1 MEAIKAIET
10 RYNGYLFRSRLEA
23 RWAVFFDYAGI
34 KYEYEPEGY
43 ELEDG
48 TRYLPDFY
56 LPELD
61 MHVEVKG
68 DPETGNEEIANKS
81 LKFVGSDSPIN
92 RLLILTNV
100 PLYNGVNCH
109 PVMEYSSAVNTY
121 AIMWGYFRPFSI
133 RGKKKTIFM
142 SLQPELFGQPS
153 SLVTTRKM
161 SDLLLDNG
169 YSENTADEIEYRF
182 CGRLY
187 NSKILDAYNAAR
199 QKRFEF

>member
-1 MEAIKAIET
+1 METIKAIET
-10 RYNGYLFRSRLEA
+10 KYNGYLFRSRLEA
-23 RWAVFFDYAGI
+23 RWAVFFDVAGI

-68 DPETGNEEIANKS
+68 DPETGNDEIANKS
-81 LKFVGSDSPIN
+81 LKFVGYDSPIN

-100 PLYNGVNCH
+100 PPYNGVNCH
-109 PVMEYSSAVNTY
+109 PVMEYSSAVNAY
-121 AIMWGYFRPFSI
+121 AIMWGYFRTFSI
-133 RGKKKTIFM
+133 REKKKTIFM

-161 SDLLLDNG
+161 SDLLLDKG